1 MSRENVVTMVEPQL
15 FLLPL
20 NAPWKDH
27 FNHLVHQMWAGGIM
41 FDANRLPISSVFYLG
56 ICFFRISERGKWSL
70 KITLSKIK
78 FNLLFKVWY
87 WCQSILVNRELPDA
101 AADPAFWVPDC
112 VLGIWDDYCMH
123 GILPRGQARNLQDIF
138 SHVGFS
144 SQGQKTIKDCWD
156 KYFNVVFWVP

>member
-1 MSRENVVTMVEPQL
+1 MLPGKTTLTVWFIRCGPEELCLMLIDSQSRL
-15 FLLPL
+15 F
-20 NAPWKDH
+20 
-27 FNHLVHQMWAGGIM
+27 
-41 FDANRLPISSVFYLG
+41 FYLG
-56 ICFFRISERGKWSL
+56 ICFIRISEWGKWSL